1 LAVLDAEKKLV
12 AKAQT
17 EEKRYLPG
25 QKDSMHVSWAG
36 SLPAG
41 KYTAV
46 LTVTYGEDRI
56 ETQQMSFDVGSS

>member
-1 LAVLDAEKKLV
+1 LDTEKKLV

-17 EEKRYLPG
+17 EEKRFLPG
-25 QKDSMHVSWAG
+25 QKDSMHVSWTG

-41 KYTAV
+41 NYTAV

-56 ETQQMSFDVGSS
+56 ATQQVAFNVTGP